1 MKWSEVRKIYP
12 NKFVLITSIESHVE
26 NNTKYVDDVAVIKVL
41 DDDEAS
47 KILVKCKGETF
58 VYHTSK
64 EQLAMNIIRMPIL
77 RGVFYTDLLCRSITT

>member
-12 NKFVLITSIESHVE
+12 NKFVLITTIESHVD

-41 DDDEAS
+41 DDEEAS
-47 KILVKCKGETF
+47 EILVKCKGDTF

-64 EQLAMNIIRMPIL
+64 EQLAMNIIPMPIL
-77 RGVFYTDLLCRSITT
+77 RGVFK